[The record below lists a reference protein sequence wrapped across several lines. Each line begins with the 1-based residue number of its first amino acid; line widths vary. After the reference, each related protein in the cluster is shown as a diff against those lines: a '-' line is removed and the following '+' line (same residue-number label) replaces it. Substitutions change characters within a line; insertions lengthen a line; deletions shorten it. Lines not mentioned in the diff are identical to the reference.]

1 MKRGI
6 FSALIC
12 ATLVSAIALA
22 LVAAAFKQ
30 PRLAQRFLFPPK
42 RPALFTAARS
52 NAEVV
57 VQANQAVVT
66 VIATRAVRPQQA
78 AYHSNLQP
86 QQSDALPNQT
96 PEQNVQR
103 GTGTGFVIDAEGF
116 IVTNDHVIR
125 GADRIRIR
133 LNDGRER
140 RAIVHGSDPATDIAL
155 LKIEADQLA
164 VLSLGDSDEVRVGD
178 PVIAI
183 GNPLDYEHSVT
194 AGIISAKGRKVYNNE
209 PFEDFIQT
217 DAAINRGNSGGPLLN
232 QQGEVIGVN
241 TVIRVD
247 GSGISFAVPS
257 NVVKRVIAQLRAKRT
272 VTRGYLG
279 LTPVS
284 LTQEFREGLG
294 LGNQLQGVVVADVAP
309 ERPAARAGLQVYD
322 LITHFDGKPI
332 TTTDEYFSLVANT
345 LPQRQVA
352 LTILRSGQSLKLTAV
367 LEERDKDEGEKQTER
382 PVQLAQNEPAI
393 GFSVRETPNEISRTS
408 LSAES
413 TGETQSRVEIS
424 EVDPLGPASESGLAA
439 GQIVL
444 EANRQPVRTLADF
457 NRIVGG
463 LRNGN
468 VLIMRVSSPPQ
479 LVNRLV
485 AVRIGGE

>member
-6 FSALIC
+6 FSALLC
-12 ATLVSAIALA
+12 ATLVSAVALA

-30 PRLAQRFLFPPK
+30 PRMAQRLFLSSNRTAWPV
-42 RPALFTAARS
+42 AARS
-52 NAEVV
+52 NAEIIA
-57 VQANQAVVT
+57 QANQAVVT
-66 VIATRAVRPQQA
+66 VIATRALRQQANYSGNLVPQQYEIA
-78 AYHSNLQP
+78 PTQAP
-86 QQSDALPNQT
+86 D
-96 PEQNVQR
+96 QNVQR
-103 GTGTGFVIDAEGF
+103 GTGTGFIIDADGF

-125 GADRIRIR
+125 GADRIRVR

-140 RAIVHGSDPATDIAL
+140 RAVVHGSDPATDIAL
-155 LKIEADQLA
+155 LKLEADQLV
-164 VLSLGDSDEVRVGD
+164 VLNLGDSDEVRVGD

-279 LTPVS
+279 LTPIS

-294 LGNQLQGVVVADVAP
+294 LGNLQGVLVADLAP
-309 ERPAARAGLQVYD
+309 EKPAARAGLQVYD
-322 LITHFDGKPI
+322 VITHFDGKPI
-332 TTTDEYFSLVANT
+332 TSTDEYFSLVANT
-345 LPQRQVA
+345 LPQRQVG
-352 LTILRSGQSLKLTAV
+352 LTVLRAGQSLKLTAV
-367 LEERDKDEGEKQTER
+367 LEERDKDDGEKQTER
-382 PVQLAQNEPAI
+382 PVTAAQSEPSI
-393 GFSVRETPNEISRTS
+393 GFSVRERLSEITHTS
-408 LSAES
+408 LTVETSAEA
-413 TGETQSRVEIS
+413 QSKVEIS
-424 EVDPLGPASESGLAA
+424 EIDPLGPASESGLAT
-439 GQIVL
+439 GQIIL

-457 NRIVGG
+457 NRIAGN
-463 LRNGN
+463 LRNGS
-468 VLIMRVSSPPQ
+468 VLIMRVNAPPQ
-479 LVNRLV
+479 SANRLV